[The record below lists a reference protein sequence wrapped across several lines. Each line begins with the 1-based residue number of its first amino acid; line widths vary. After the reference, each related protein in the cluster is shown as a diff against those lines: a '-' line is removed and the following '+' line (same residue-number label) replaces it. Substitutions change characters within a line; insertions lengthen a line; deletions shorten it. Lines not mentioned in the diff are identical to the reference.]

1 MNDMVYYGYLS
12 SSNALYHH
20 GVKNQVWGVTNG
32 PPYPLGREG
41 KASFRANAKK
51 LGSYEKREAKLNS
64 KATHVKSM
72 ANLNKQIVND
82 KSSVK
87 QLKANNRTAEQM
99 ARHRQAIERE
109 QYKNQIAK
117 LRNERNAPRHAQ
129 QAKREQ
135 YRQQEGARHAQQK
148 MQRQQIKAQQRA
160 QKEQIKNQ
168 QKMQKEQLKAKER
181 EQKEQLKSQQKMQ
194 TEKIKAEQKAQ
205 AQQRKDEAK
214 AEARANKTLAV
225 SKKDGRLLNR
235 NTIINSGDPKMLKRY
250 GKYLN
255 NEEYKLAAERVMQ
268 VNELKSAKLR
278 SFVDKGKTIAEG
290 AKNVA
295 DATEKGI
302 QTWNNAMKILDRFIP
317 KTDAFGKVVAR
328 KQIGVSEKKDYSK
341 LLENEKA
348 KQIYENLTKNPDAYR
363 KGLMNQYLGIK
374 DKDGNMVPLSSNTS
388 VKAKGE
394 IKVKSNSGS
403 AVTPRTKSEPK
414 TTSESGY
421 KGVHNMTPLESRQY
435 RTNTASKSINDLNKA
450 MKELGSREE
459 GKLFGKA
466 LREAKELAALRN
478 AERIERENRDR
489 ALNELLKYGK
499 SRGW

>member
-1 MNDMVYYGYLS
+1 MNDMVYYGYIS

-20 GVKNQVWGVTNG
+20 GVKNQVWGVMNG

-72 ANLNKQIVND
+72 ASLNKQIVND

-181 EQKEQLKSQQKMQ
+181 EQKEQLKAQQKMQ

-235 NTIINSGDPKMLKRY
+235 NTIINSGDPKLLKRY

-290 AKNVA
+290 AKHVA

-302 QTWNNAMKILDRFIP
+302 QTYNNAMKILDRFMP
-317 KTDAFGKVVAR
+317 KANGTAR
-328 KQIGVSEKKDYSK
+328 KQIGAEKKATDYTK
-341 LLENEKA
+341 LLESEKA
-348 KQIYENLTKNPDAYR
+348 KQIYENLKSNPDAYK

-374 DKDGNMVPLSSNTS
+374 DKDGNMIPLSSNTGA
-388 VKAKGE
+388 KAKT
-394 IKVKSNSGS
+394 GS
-403 AVTPRTKSEPK
+403 DSSKNATKGLSSSDK
-414 TTSESGY
+414 T
-421 KGVHNMTPLESRQY
+421 R
-435 RTNTASKSINDLNKA
+435 
-450 MKELGSREE
+450 
-459 GKLFGKA
+459 KA
-466 LREAKELAALRN
+466 LERMINGESDMDKLLSLINEHQANIDRNSPLWLR
-478 AERIERENRDR
+478 RQR
-489 ALNELLKYGK
+489 L
-499 SRGW
+499 

>member
-1 MNDMVYYGYLS
+1 MNEMVYYGYLS

-20 GVKNQVWGVTNG
+20 GIRNQVWGVMNG

-109 QYKNQIAK
+109 QYKNQMAK
-117 LRNERNAPRHAQ
+117 LKNERNAPRHAQ

-194 TEKIKAEQKAQ
+194 TERLKAEERQKV
-205 AQQRKDEAK
+205 QQRKDEAK

-290 AKNVA
+290 AKHVA

-317 KTDAFGKVVAR
+317 KADGTAR

-341 LLENEKA
+341 LLESEKA
-348 KQIYENLTKNPDAYR
+348 KQIYENLKNNPDTYR

-374 DKDGNMVPLSSNTS
+374 DKDGNMIPLSSNTGTK
-388 VKAKGE
+388 VKGE
-394 IKVKSNSGS
+394 TKVKDS
-403 AVTPRTKSEPK
+403 TKS
-414 TTSESGY
+414 
-421 KGVHNMTPLESRQY
+421 TPVKYSKEQK
-435 RTNTASKSINDLNKA
+435 ASLKSAKEQLKDLNTY
-450 MKELGSREE
+450 
-459 GKLFGKA
+459 
-466 LREAKELAALRN
+466 AK
-478 AERIERENRDR
+478 NRD
-489 ALNELLKYGK
+489 AKDAMDLLLAQIEANQANLTKNTPSWLK
-499 SRGW
+499 RQLL

>member
-20 GVKNQVWGVTNG
+20 GVKNQVWGVMNG

-64 KATHVKSM
+64 KASHVKSM
-72 ANLNKQIVND
+72 ASLNKQIVND

-194 TEKIKAEQKAQ
+194 TERLKAEERQK

-214 AEARANKTLAV
+214 AEARANKTLAT

-235 NTIINSGDPKMLKRY
+235 NTIINSGDPKLLKRY

-278 SFVDKGKTIAEG
+278 SFVDKGKTIADG
-290 AKNVA
+290 ARHVA

-302 QTWNNAMKILDRFIP
+302 QTYNNAMKILDRFMP
-317 KTDAFGKVVAR
+317 KADGTAR
-328 KQIGVSEKKDYSK
+328 KQIGAEKKATDYTK
-341 LLENEKA
+341 LLESEKA
-348 KQIYENLTKNPDAYR
+348 KQIYENLKSNPDAYK

-374 DKDGNMVPLSSNTS
+374 DKDGNMIPLSSNNTS
-388 VKAKGE
+388 AKAKTGSDSS
-394 IKVKSNSGS
+394 KNATKGLSNSD
-403 AVTPRTKSEPK
+403 K
-414 TTSESGY
+414 T
-421 KGVHNMTPLESRQY
+421 R
-435 RTNTASKSINDLNKA
+435 
-450 MKELGSREE
+450 
-459 GKLFGKA
+459 KA
-466 LREAKELAALRN
+466 LERMINGESDMDKLLSLINEHQANIDRNTPSWLR
-478 AERIERENRDR
+478 RQR
-489 ALNELLKYGK
+489 L
-499 SRGW
+499 